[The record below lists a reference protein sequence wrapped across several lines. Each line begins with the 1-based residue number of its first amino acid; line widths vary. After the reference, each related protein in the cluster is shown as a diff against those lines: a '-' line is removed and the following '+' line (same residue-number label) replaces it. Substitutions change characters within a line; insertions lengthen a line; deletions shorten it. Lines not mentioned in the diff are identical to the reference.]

1 MPVREYIPVPI
12 PSRHDTHNLC
22 RALEYI
28 KVLRTISDITGIASI
43 VTLYQAGNGIYE
55 LFDKVLVLDGGKQI
69 SYGPMHEAAPF
80 MEALGFICQDGAN
93 TADFLT
99 SVTVPTERKTQAN
112 KSFPTSAEEIRTQ
125 YEASPIYESM
135 LMEYDYPQTTEAME
149 KTDRFVEAIK
159 LEKASSLGRNNPMTV
174 SFTAQL
180 MACII
185 RQYQILWGDKVT
197 VVIRQAVNLTQAFIS
212 GSLFYNAP
220 DDSSGVFFKTGACFL
235 ALLFNILMS
244 MSEVTSSF
252 SGRPILIKHKSF
264 AFFHPAAFCIA
275 QIVVDIPILLGQ
287 ISAFSV
293 ILYFLVGL
301 DKSAESFLTFWAML
315 ISSTMVS
322 KDLTQERLVANQYS
336 A

>member
-1 MPVREYIPVPI
+1 MSIFKYPTPL
-12 PSRHDTHNLC
+12 RHDTHDLY

-28 KVLRTISDITGIASI
+28 KVLRAISDVTGITSI

-69 SYGPMHEAAPF
+69 FYGPRHEAAPF

-99 SVTVPTERKTQAN
+99 GVTVPTERKTKAD
-112 KSFPTSAEEIRTQ
+112 KLFPTSAEEIRKQ
-125 YEASPIYESM
+125 YEASRIYESM
-135 LMEYDYPQTTEAME
+135 VTEYDYPQTTKAME
-149 KTDRFVEAIK
+149 KTDMFVEAVK
-159 LEKASSLGRNNPMTV
+159 LEKDGSLGRNNPMTV
-174 SFTAQL
+174 SFAAQL
-180 MACII
+180 TTCIK
-185 RQYQILWGDKVT
+185 REYQILWGDKVT
-197 VVIRQAVNLTQAFIS
+197 VVIRQSVNLTQAFIS

-220 DDSSGVFFKTGACFL
+220 DDSSGVFLKTGACFL

-252 SGRPILIKHKSF
+252 SGRPILVKHKSF
-264 AFFHPAAFCIA
+264 AFFHPAAFCLA

-301 DKSAESFLTFWAML
+301 DKSAESFFTFWAIL

-322 KDLTQERLVANQYS
+322 KDLE
-336 A
+336 